1 MGEAAGDGME
11 GNGVHLNGRNTRRPV
26 YADDPSLTLSRWQKA
41 IFPHILSFAHFVFSL
56 LTSCVIF
63 SQRVHRHLK
72 HLCSCLSRASYHF
85 DALSLKKRPVHLAF
99 VVNETSVDVPSLARL
114 VGWCLESK
122 IGCVSLYDH
131 SGQIKGLHD
140 SLVTSLVATATSS
153 VHPTVEDE
161 FKLVRVRNS
170 ARGEDSEV
178 TYDPRNGS
186 AEKVSAA
193 KSVMLD
199 ISLLSA
205 HDGKDDVCEA
215 AASIARDVRSG
226 HIRDIDTDIDVD
238 LVASRLKTNRGMP
251 DPDLMVRF
259 GRTSSNMGFLPWQ
272 VRLTEIHD
280 HPSHRQMDKTDFQSL
295 LSKFSN
301 CQQRFGK

>member
-1 MGEAAGDGME
+1 M
-11 GNGVHLNGRNTRRPV
+11 
-26 YADDPSLTLSRWQKA
+26 
-41 IFPHILSFAHFVFSL
+41 
-56 LTSCVIF
+56 
-63 SQRVHRHLK
+63 HRHLK

-99 VVNETSVDVPSLARL
+99 VVNETSVDVPSLTRL

-153 VHPTVEDE
+153 VHPTVEEDE

-186 AEKVSAA
+186 AGVAN
-193 KSVMLD
+193 KS
-199 ISLLSA
+199 I
-205 HDGKDDVCEA
+205 
-215 AASIARDVRSG
+215 
-226 HIRDIDTDIDVD
+226 
-238 LVASRLKTNRGMP
+238 
-251 DPDLMVRF
+251 
-259 GRTSSNMGFLPWQ
+259 
-272 VRLTEIHD
+272 
-280 HPSHRQMDKTDFQSL
+280 FQLRCFYSY
-295 LSKFSN
+295 
-301 CQQRFGK
+301 